1 MGAPPAPLVRKT
13 WCSLTKEQGLAGR
26 EAPRRVRRRRLGLGR
41 RGARRRKN
49 KGLRGEKHHVGC
61 AAVVLDSEDVVPGD
75 EGTRVCGER
84 STTSGAPPSPWVS
97 KTWCS
102 ATEEEGLTGD
112 EAPRP
117 VRRRRLGS
125 QRRGARRRRKK
136 GLRGMKHHV
145 RCAAVVLG
153 LKDVVLG
160 DENSGTL
167 RKGSRCFEWSVNI
180 SMT

>member
-1 MGAPPAPLVRKT
+1 MWCPA
-13 WCSLTKEQGLAGR
+13 TKEQGLAGS
-26 EAPRRVRRRRLGLGR
+26 EAPRPVRRRRLGPRR
-41 RGARRRKN
+41 RGARRRRN
-49 KGLRGEKHHVGC
+49 KGLQGVKHHVGC
-61 AAVVLDSEDVVPGD
+61 AAGAFGPEDVVLVD
-75 EGTRVCGER
+75 EGTRASGER
-84 STTSGAPPSPWVS
+84 RTTSAAPTSRSAP
-97 KTWCS
+97 KTWCP
-102 ATEEEGLTGD
+102 ATKEQGFAGR
-112 EAPRP
+112 EAPRR

-180 SMT
+180 SMI